1 MASAFATATET
12 LLLDLGDISNDVATV
27 AGVLDQLETDDEK
40 ENICGSEFSMMSM
53 LSAQQTIKNMKRKY
67 EDEIERYKSRYNNLL
82 RKHAHE
88 KTVSRSQRNM
98 QQMRETLVACR
109 ARKQT
114 KKN

>member
-1 MASAFATATET
+1 MAFATETEM
-12 LLLDLGDISNDVATV
+12 LLLDLGDISNDVAAV
-27 AGVLDQLETDDEK
+27 ADVLGRLEKDDEK
-40 ENICGSEFSMMSM
+40 DFRCNGEFSMMSM
-53 LSAQQTIKNMKRKY
+53 LKAQQTIKSMKRAH
-67 EDEIERYKSRYNNLL
+67 ENEIEKYKSRYNNLL

-98 QQMRETLVACR
+98 QQMRETLADCR